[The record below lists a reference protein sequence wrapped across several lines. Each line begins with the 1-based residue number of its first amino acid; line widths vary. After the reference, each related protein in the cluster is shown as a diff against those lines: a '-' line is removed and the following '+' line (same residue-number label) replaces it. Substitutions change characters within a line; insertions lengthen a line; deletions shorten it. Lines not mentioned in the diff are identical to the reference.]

1 MKTLSKK
8 KKIIILSAMIALL
21 LVTGFVNVALNS
33 SLSSELTTTTSSSA
47 TTANFYTTYRNERE
61 ATRTQ
66 EIQFYDSIIASATS
80 SDSAKAEAELNKVAL
95 IAQMEKELVTEGIIR
110 GKGFDD
116 AIITTSS
123 SNVNVFIKSAELTA
137 SEVAQI
143 TTVVTE
149 QLGVE
154 IDKIIIIPSE

>member
-8 KKIIILSAMIALL
+8 KKIIILSAMVALL
-21 LVTGFVNVALNS
+21 LVTGYVNVALNS
-33 SLSSELTTTTSSSA
+33 SLTSNVTQTNASTTS
-47 TTANFYTTYRNERE
+47 ANFYTNYRNERE

-80 SDSAKAEAELNKVAL
+80 SDSAKEEAEENKLAI

-110 GKGFDD
+110 GKGFED
-116 AIITTSS
+116 AIVTSS
-123 SNVNVFIKSAELTA
+123 ASNVNVFVKSAEL
-137 SEVAQI
+137 SSVEVAQI
-143 TTVVTE
+143 TSIVTE
-149 QLGVE
+149 QLSVE

>member
-8 KKIIILSAMIALL
+8 KKIIILSVMVALL
-21 LVTGFVNVALNS
+21 LVTGYVNVALNS
-33 SLSSELTTTTSSSA
+33 SLSGSITQTSSSA
-47 TTANFYTTYRNERE
+47 TSANFYTTYRNERE
-61 ATRTQ
+61 STRTQ

-80 SDSAKAEAELNKVAL
+80 SVEAKEEAEQNKMNL

-110 GKGFDD
+110 GKGFSD
-116 AIITTSS
+116 AIVTSSS
-123 SNVNVFIKSAELTA
+123 SNVNVFVKSAELTSA
-137 SEVAQI
+137 EVAQI

-154 IDKIIIIPSE
+154 IDRIIIIPAE

>member
-8 KKIIILSAMIALL
+8 KKIIILSCMVALL

-33 SLSSELTTTTSSSA
+33 SLTSSYTETSA
-47 TTANFYTTYRNERE
+47 NTSANFYTSYRSERD

-80 SDSAKAEAELNKVAL
+80 SDDAKLEAEANKIAL
-95 IAQMEKELVTEGIIR
+95 IAQMEKELVTEGILV

-116 AIITTSS
+116 AIVTMSS
-123 SNVNVFIKSAELTA
+123 SNVNVFIKSAELT
-137 SEVAQI
+137 SVEVAQI
-143 TTVVTE
+143 TSIVTE
-149 QLGVE
+149 QLNVE

>member
-8 KKIIILSAMIALL
+8 KKIIILSVMVALL
-21 LVTGFVNVALNS
+21 LVTGYVNVALNS
-33 SLSSELTTTTSSSA
+33 SLSSNVTQTTS
-47 TTANFYTTYRNERE
+47 TTSANFYATYRNERE
-61 ATRTQ
+61 TTRTQ

-80 SDSAKAEAELNKVAL
+80 SDSAKEEAEQNKLNL

-110 GKGFDD
+110 GKGFTD
-116 AIITTSS
+116 AIVTSSS
-123 SNVNVFIKSAELTA
+123 SNVNVFVQSSELTSA
-137 SEVAQI
+137 EVAQI

-154 IDKIIIIPSE
+154 IDRIIIIPAE

>member
-8 KKIIILSAMIALL
+8 KKIIILSVMVALL
-21 LVTGFVNVALNS
+21 LVTGYVNVALNS
-33 SLSSELTTTTSSSA
+33 SLSNNIAQTSSA
-47 TTANFYTTYRNERE
+47 TNANFYTTYRNERE

-80 SDSAKAEAELNKVAL
+80 SDDAKEEAELNKMNL

-110 GKGFDD
+110 GKGFTD
-116 AIITTSS
+116 AIVTSSS
-123 SNVNVFIKSAELTA
+123 SNVNVFVQSSELT
-137 SEVAQI
+137 STEVAQI

-154 IDKIIIIPSE
+154 IDRIIIIPAE

>member
-1 MKTLSKK
+1 MKNLSKK
-8 KKIIILSAMIALL
+8 KKIIILSVMVALL
-21 LVTGFVNVALNS
+21 LVTGYVNVALNS
-33 SLSSELTTTTSSSA
+33 SLSSELSTPTSSTT

-66 EIQFYDSIIASATS
+66 EIQFYDSIIASAS
-80 SDSAKAEAELNKVAL
+80 ASDSAKVEAELNKVAL

-110 GKGFDD
+110 GKGFED
-116 AIITTSS
+116 AIVTSS
-123 SNVNVFIKSAELTA
+123 NSNVNVFIKSAELT
-137 SEVAQI
+137 STEVAQI

>member
-8 KKIIILSAMIALL
+8 KKIIILSVMIALL
-21 LVTGFVNVALNS
+21 LVTGYVNVALNS
-33 SLSSELTTTTSSSA
+33 SLSSQMSTTTSA
-47 TTANFYTTYRNERE
+47 TSANFYTTYRTERE

-80 SDSAKAEAELNKVAL
+80 SESAKAEAEQNKVAL
-95 IAQMEKELVTEGIIR
+95 IAQMERELVTEGIIR
-110 GKGFDD
+110 GKGFED
-116 AIITTSS
+116 AVITTSN
-123 SNVNVFIKSAELTA
+123 SNVNVFVKSAELTS

>member
-1 MKTLSKK
+1 MKSLSKK
-8 KKIIILSAMIALL
+8 KKIIILSVMVALL
-21 LVTGFVNVALNS
+21 LVTGYVNVALNS
-33 SLSSELTTTTSSSA
+33 SLTSSVTTSA
-47 TTANFYTTYRNERE
+47 TATSANFYTTYRTERE

-80 SDSAKAEAELNKVAL
+80 SDEAKEEAETNKMNL

-110 GKGFDD
+110 GKGFED
-116 AIITTSS
+116 AIVTSSS
-123 SNVNVFIKSAELTA
+123 SNVNVFVKSAELT
-137 SEVAQI
+137 STEVAQI

-154 IDKIIIIPSE
+154 IDRIIIIPSE

>member
-8 KKIIILSAMIALL
+8 KKIIILSAMVALL
-21 LVTGFVNVALNS
+21 LVTGYVNVALNS
-33 SLSSELTTTTSSSA
+33 SLSSSATQTSAST

-66 EIQFYDSIIASATS
+66 EIQFYDSIIASTSS
-80 SDSAKAEAELNKVAL
+80 SDSAKEEAEANKIAL

-116 AIITTSS
+116 AIVTSS
-123 SNVNVFIKSAELTA
+123 STNVNVFVKSAELTA
-137 SEVAQI
+137 VEVAQI
-143 TTVVTE
+143 TSIVTE
-149 QLGVE
+149 QLSVD
-154 IDKIIIIPSE
+154 IDRIIIIPSE

>member
-8 KKIIILSAMIALL
+8 KKIIILSVMVALL
-21 LVTGFVNVALNS
+21 LVTGYVNVALNS
-33 SLSSELTTTTSSSA
+33 SLSNNIAQTSSTTS
-47 TTANFYTTYRNERE
+47 ANFYTTYRTERE

-66 EIQFYDSIIASATS
+66 EIQFYDSIIASASS
-80 SDSAKAEAELNKVAL
+80 SDDAKEEAELNKMNL

-110 GKGFDD
+110 GKGFTD
-116 AIITTSS
+116 AIVTSSS
-123 SNVNVFIKSAELTA
+123 SNVNVFVQSSELT
-137 SEVAQI
+137 STEVAQI

-154 IDKIIIIPSE
+154 IDRIIIIPAE

>member
-8 KKIIILSAMIALL
+8 KKIIIISVMVALL
-21 LVTGFVNVALNS
+21 LITGYVNVALNS
-33 SLSSELTTTTSSSA
+33 TVSDGMSTTTGTSSES
-47 TTANFYTTYRNERE
+47 FYVSYRTERE

-66 EIQFYDSIIASATS
+66 EIQFYDSIIASTS
-80 SDSAKAEAELNKVAL
+80 SSEEAKQEAEENKLAL

-110 GKGFDD
+110 GKGFAD
-116 AIITTSS
+116 AIVTSSS
-123 SNVNVFIKSAELTA
+123 SNVNVFVKSVEL
-137 SEVAQI
+137 SRDEVAQI
-143 TTVVTE
+143 TSVVRE

>member
-8 KKIIILSAMIALL
+8 KKIIILSCMVALL

-33 SLSSELTTTTSSSA
+33 SLASTITETNASTTN
-47 TTANFYTTYRNERE
+47 ANFYTTYRTERE

-80 SDSAKAEAELNKVAL
+80 SESAKEEAEANKIAL
-95 IAQMEKELVTEGIIR
+95 IAQMEKELVTEGILV
-110 GKGFDD
+110 GKGFAD
-116 AIITTSS
+116 AIVTMSS
-123 SNVNVFIKSAELTA
+123 NNVNVFVKSSELN
-137 SEVAQI
+137 SVEVAQI
-143 TTVVTE
+143 TSIVTE
-149 QLGVE
+149 QLSVD

>member
-8 KKIIILSAMIALL
+8 KKIIILSAMVALL

-33 SLSSELTTTTSSSA
+33 SLASGATETNAST

-80 SDSAKAEAELNKVAL
+80 SDSAKEEAEANKIAL

-116 AIITTSS
+116 AIVTTSS
-123 SNVNVFIKSAELTA
+123 SNVNVFVKSAELTSA
-137 SEVAQI
+137 EVAQI
-143 TTVVTE
+143 TSVVTE
-149 QLGVE
+149 QLKVE
-154 IDKIIIIPSE
+154 IDRVIIIPSE